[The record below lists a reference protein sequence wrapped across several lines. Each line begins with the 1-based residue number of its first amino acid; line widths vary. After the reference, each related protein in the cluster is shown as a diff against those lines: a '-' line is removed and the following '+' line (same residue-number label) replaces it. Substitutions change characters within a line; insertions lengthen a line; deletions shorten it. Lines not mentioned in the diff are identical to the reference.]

1 MRWRPGFPRSSSMSR
16 RWSRRTSRPSS
27 DCPRAISSTGSSR
40 PISCSGSVP
49 RPIGPTTARRSS
61 ACTSAARPPTR
72 GAASRAFPDTTRH
85 ARFSRTG
92 SAFRRIREARGATCV
107 AFEVRCASSIET
119 GPRRVSTE
127 SYLRP
132 GIAGEKAYDP
142 MREPRFTEIATFMRA
157 PLAATLES
165 VDIGLIGVPTDL
177 GVTNRPGARHG
188 PREIR
193 NASSLMRAFNLGLGV
208 NPYELCRIAD
218 LGDVHLSH
226 RYDLE
231 RQNEDIE
238 AFYRKVKAAHVIP
251 ISAGGD
257 HSITYPIFKAIAARA
272 PIGMVHIDAHTDT
285 WGEFFGS
292 KFTHGAPFR
301 LAVEAGVLDP
311 KRTIQIGIR
320 GGQNFM
326 DGIEFSRSHGMR
338 VVFIEEFASLGVD
351 RVIEEARAVVGDRP
365 TYISFDVDG
374 LDPVYAPGTGTPEV
388 GGITTLEAQRLLR
401 GLRGLNLIGGD
412 VVEVAPPYDQTGNT
426 ALVGATM
433 MFEILC
439 LIADRHFGAGRGGRA
454 GDR

>member
-1 MRWRPGFPRSSSMSR
+1 VDDN
-16 RWSRRTSRPSS
+16 TYSRP
-27 DCPRAISSTGSSR
+27 DLLG
-40 PISCSGSVP
+40 G
-49 RPIGPTTARRSS
+49 G
-61 ACTSAARPPTR
+61 
-72 GAASRAFPDTTRH
+72 
-85 ARFSRTG
+85 
-92 SAFRRIREARGATCV
+92 
-107 AFEVRCASSIET
+107 
-119 GPRRVSTE
+119 
-127 SYLRP
+127 
-132 GIAGEKAYDP
+132 AYDP
-142 MREPRFTEIATFMRA
+142 MKQPRYTEIATFMRA
-157 PLAATLES
+157 PLATTLAD

-218 LGDVHLSH
+218 IGDVRLSQ

-231 RQNEDIE
+231 KQVEEIE
-238 AFYRKVKAAHVIP
+238 AFYREVHAAGVLP

-257 HSITYPIFKAIAARA
+257 HSITYPIFRAIGADA
-272 PIGMVHIDAHTDT
+272 PIGMVHIDAHCDT
-285 WGEFFGS
+285 WGEFYGS

-326 DGIEFSRSHGMR
+326 DGIEFSKSHGMR
-338 VVFIEEFASLGVD
+338 VMFIEEFAELGVP
-351 RVIEEARAVVGDRP
+351 RVIEEARRVVGDGR

-374 LDPVYAPGTGTPEV
+374 LDPVYAPGTGTPEI
-388 GGITTLEAQRLLR
+388 GGITTLEAQSLLR

-426 ALVGATM
+426 ALVGATI

-439 LIADRHFGAGRGGRA
+439 LVADRNFGAGGAKPSKSVPATSTSASSVPAKG
-454 GDR
+454 